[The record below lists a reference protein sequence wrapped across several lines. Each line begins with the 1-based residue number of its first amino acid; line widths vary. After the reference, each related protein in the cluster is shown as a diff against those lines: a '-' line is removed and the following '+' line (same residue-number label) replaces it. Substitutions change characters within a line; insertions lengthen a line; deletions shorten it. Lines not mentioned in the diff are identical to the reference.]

1 MTDQRTTPD
10 LPVDQRDAVIDLVS
24 AAREV
29 MFAAATSEAETTQ
42 LVEHAARLREAAAA
56 MGGKSRR
63 HVVRAPFAGPAATRT
78 AGPDQAWPLFRFNP
92 QGIPL
97 DVYFDGS
104 TARATL
110 RTDALMEG
118 PPDHLHG
125 GFSAHLMD
133 CILGVLL
140 QAAGK
145 RVVTASLDVRY
156 LQRTPLDAT
165 AELHARVVDVS
176 GRKTVAEGWIE
187 VEGQR
192 TVEASG
198 LFIEITHAELDTRSA
213 AGSKLTARSTG
224 A

>member
-1 MTDQRTTPD
+1 R
-10 LPVDQRDAVIDLVS
+10 AVMV
-24 AAREV
+24 
-29 MFAAATSEAETTQ
+29 AAATSEAETGQ

-56 MGGKSRR
+56 MGGQGRDR
-63 HVVRAPFAGPAATRT
+63 VVRAPFAGPAAAKT
-78 AGPDQAWPLFRFNP
+78 AGPDQAWSLFRFNP

-133 CILGVLL
+133 CMLGVLL
-140 QAAGK
+140 QALGK
-145 RVVTASLDVRY
+145 RVVTARLDVRY

-165 AELHARVVDVS
+165 AALHARVVNVS
-176 GRKTVAEGWIE
+176 GRKIVAAGWIE

-192 TVEASG
+192 TVEAKG
-198 LFIEITHAELDTRSA
+198 LFIEITRAEGEARSA
-213 AGSKLTARSTG
+213 AGSSLTGRSPG
-224 A
+224 V